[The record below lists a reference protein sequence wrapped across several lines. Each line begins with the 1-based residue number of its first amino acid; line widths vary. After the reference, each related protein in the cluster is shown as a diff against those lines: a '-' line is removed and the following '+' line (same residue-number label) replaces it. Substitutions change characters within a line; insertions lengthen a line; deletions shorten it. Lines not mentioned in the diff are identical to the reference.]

1 MEKLILKDIIG
12 HGVQNAKLYKC
23 REEIRNIIK
32 Y

>member
-12 HGVQNAKLYKC
+12 HEVQNSKLYK
-23 REEIRNIIK
+23 RRGEIRNIIK